1 MTRSVAAMMS
11 ASVRCILT
19 GGRCSIICFVSCE
32 LREMSS
38 SRGMAGEFIEAMTKR
53 KKLGRSCRSTE
64 PVTPLELKREK
75 ADCTA
80 VICSW
85 RCCSAGTEPWQPSIW
100 CDYTPSS
107 EAKATSN
114 CSCRWY
120 NEHPLWEVMGERRV
134 AS

>member
-85 RCCSAGTEPWQPSIW
+85 RCCSAGTEPWQPR
-100 CDYTPSS
+100 SS
-107 EAKATSN
+107 GTSARGKGRVGAIA
-114 CSCRWY
+114 RWV
-120 NEHPLWEVMGERRV
+120 LGWV
-134 AS
+134 AE